1 MWIQKQKAMLQK
13 QQVIITVKFLNKII
27 KHLLLITQK
36 WTNLKEITTL
46 ILRVLNQDKERIK
59 LFPSIMRM

>member
-13 QQVIITVKFLNKII
+13 QQVIITVKFPNKII
-27 KHLLLITQK
+27 KHRLLITPK

-59 LFPSIMRM
+59 HFPSIMRM